1 MKFFTLI
8 FLAALI
14 LSKVLLGSIFIY
26 QVKDDPLG
34 LEGQAIASELPEE
47 TEVIEGKPGTISRE
61 KDMDLDLILK
71 RQADLREQ
79 EEGLAKTKAE
89 LLAIQAEI
97 NRKIETLTRLRN
109 EIRAQMN
116 QKKSMEDAKL
126 RHLIK
131 AYSAMKPQKAATL
144 IEKLDIN
151 FAIELLSK
159 MKGDTVGNILTF
171 VEVGKA
177 AKISEGLAKR

>member
-1 MKFFTLI
+1 MRLFILI
-8 FLAALI
+8 FLASLI
-14 LSKVLLGSIFIY
+14 IAKVLLGSVFMY
-26 QVKDDPLG
+26 QLKADPLG
-34 LEGQAIASELPEE
+34 LEGHAIASELPENSE
-47 TEVIEGKPGTISRE
+47 VKTEDQRTTAK
-61 KDMDLDLILK
+61 KQDFDMDYLLRKQTDL
-71 RQADLREQ
+71 QHQ
-79 EEGLAKTKAE
+79 EEELAKKKVE
-89 LLAIQAEI
+89 LMAIQEEI
-97 NRKIETLTRLRN
+97 NRKIESLTLLRN
-109 EIRAQMN
+109 EIRSQVN
-116 QKKSMEDAKL
+116 QKKSMENAKL

-159 MKGDTVGNILTF
+159 MKGDAVGSILTF

>member
-1 MKFFTLI
+1 MKKFTLS
-8 FLAALI
+8 FLAVLI
-14 LSKVLLGSIFIY
+14 LVKLLLGSILIY
-26 QVKDDPLG
+26 NVKDNPLG

-47 TEVIEGKPGTISRE
+47 TEGLEGKAGTVSKE
-61 KDMDLDLILK
+61 KDIDLEFILQ
-71 RQADLREQ
+71 RQTDLRKK

-89 LLAIQAEI
+89 LLDIQAEI
-97 NRKIETLTRLRN
+97 NRKIEILTRLRN

-116 QKKSMEDAKL
+116 QKKTMEDAKL
-126 RHLIK
+126 RHLIR

-159 MKGDTVGNILTF
+159 MKGDTVGSILTF

-177 AKISEGLAKR
+177 AKISEGLAQR

>member
-1 MKFFTLI
+1 MKKFTLI

-14 LSKVLLGSIFIY
+14 LAKVLLGSIFIY

-34 LEGQAIASELPEE
+34 LEGQAIASEPPDGK
-47 TEVIEGKPGTISRE
+47 EVIEGKPGPVPPE
-61 KDMDLDLILK
+61 KDVDLEFIHK
-71 RQADLREQ
+71 RQADLLKQ
-79 EEGLAKTKAE
+79 AEELAKTKAE
-89 LLAIQAEI
+89 LLAIQQEI
-97 NRKIETLTRLRN
+97 NNKIEALTRLRN

-116 QKKSMEDAKL
+116 QKKTMEDAKL

-177 AKISEGLAKR
+177 AKISEGLARR

>member
-1 MKFFTLI
+1 M
-8 FLAALI
+8 
-14 LSKVLLGSIFIY
+14 Y
-26 QVKDDPLG
+26 QVKAGPLE
-34 LEGQAIASELPEE
+34 LKGQAIASELPDKV
-47 TEVIEGKPGTISRE
+47 EVQA
-61 KDMDLDLILK
+61 KDLENRTRNQDADLDYLLNKQTEIQ
-71 RQADLREQ
+71 RQ
-79 EEGLAKTKAE
+79 EEEMAKTKRE
-89 LLAIQAEI
+89 LLAIQEEI

-109 EIRAQMN
+109 EIRTQVN
-116 QKKSMEDAKL
+116 QKKSMEQAKI

-144 IEKLDIN
+144 IEKLDIT

-159 MKGDTVGNILTF
+159 MKGDSVGNILSY

>member
-1 MKFFTLI
+1 M
-8 FLAALI
+8 
-14 LSKVLLGSIFIY
+14 
-26 QVKDDPLG
+26 
-34 LEGQAIASELPEE
+34 AI
-47 TEVIEGKPGTISRE
+47 
-61 KDMDLDLILK
+61 
-71 RQADLREQ
+71 Q
-79 EEGLAKTKAE
+79 EE
-89 LLAIQAEI
+89 I
-97 NRKIETLTRLRN
+97 NKKIESLTLLRN
-109 EIRAQMN
+109 EIRTQMN
-116 QKKSMEDAKL
+116 QKKSMENAKL

-159 MKGDTVGNILTF
+159 MKGDAVGSILTF

>member
-1 MKFFTLI
+1 MKLFTLI
-8 FLAALI
+8 FLASLI
-14 LSKVLLGSIFIY
+14 LVKVLLGSVFMY
-26 QVKDDPLG
+26 QLKADPLG
-34 LEGQAIASELPEE
+34 LEGHAIASELPENS
-47 TEVIEGKPGTISRE
+47 EVKPKEGGNPAKNQE
-61 KDMDLDLILK
+61 FDMDLLLRKQTDL
-71 RQADLREQ
+71 QHQ
-79 EEGLAKTKAE
+79 EEELAKKKVE
-89 LLAIQAEI
+89 LMAIQEEI
-97 NRKIETLTRLRN
+97 NRKIESLTRLRN
-109 EIRAQMN
+109 EIRSQVN

-159 MKGDTVGNILTF
+159 MKGDTVGNILTW